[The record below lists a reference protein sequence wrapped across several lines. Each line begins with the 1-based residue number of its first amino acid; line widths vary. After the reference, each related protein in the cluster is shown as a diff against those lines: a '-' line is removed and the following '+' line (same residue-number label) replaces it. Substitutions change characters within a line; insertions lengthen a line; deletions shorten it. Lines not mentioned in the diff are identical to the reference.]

1 MIGFG
6 SIGGGEVLLILVVAL
21 LVFGPRRIPEI
32 GKTIGKTLAE
42 FRKATGEFKSSLER
56 EIEIE
61 KIDDVAT
68 DVRDARA
75 ELTAVARE
83 VSGIGTAGIEAA
95 IRPPA
100 PEAAKH
106 DDSEEP
112 TQQAPSD
119 GESTRK
125 P

>member
-6 SIGGGEVLLILVVAL
+6 SIGGGEVLLILALAL

-42 FRKATGEFKSSLER
+42 FRKATGEFKSSLEK
-56 EIEIE
+56 EIEVE
-61 KIDDVAT
+61 KIEEVT
-68 DVRDARA
+68 HDVREARA

-83 VSGIGTAGIEAA
+83 VSGLGAAGIEAA
-95 IRPPA
+95 GDTSAPRPPQPSEPA
-100 PEAAKH
+100 PDA
-106 DDSEEP
+106 EP
-112 TQQAPSD
+112 APSD